1 MFSKCSRLE
10 LLKIKYTLVTPK
22 IKKMNCPCCEKKM
35 FISSN
40 TSYEDMGMDSGN
52 GFVHDWVCENE
63 SCNCEGVLV
72 FEKCSESVLIWK
84 D

>member
-1 MFSKCSRLE
+1 
-10 LLKIKYTLVTPK
+10 
-22 IKKMNCPCCEKKM
+22 M